1 MLHKASK
8 MRGATVQ
15 ASDGDVGTLEDLYF
29 DDQQWR
35 VRYLAVKTAL
45 GETVLLSPAS
55 VRGPWTIA
63 GVPVALTK
71 DQVRDSATAVLPEDR
86 HLMSSRELNGC
97 HIRATDGE
105 IGHVDDL
112 LIHEQSWNV
121 RYLVLDTSNW
131 IGGRAVVISP
141 RLLNGVD
148 LSDRLVNVDVARD
161 EVRNSPMLDTI
172 EVGPAEDAP
181 PFAII

>member
-8 MRGATVQ
+8 MRGTTVQ
-15 ASDGDVGTLEDLYF
+15 ATDGDVGTLDDLYF

-35 VRYLAVKTAL
+35 VQYLAVKTAP
-45 GETVLLSPAS
+45 GEMVLVSPSA
-55 VRGPWTIA
+55 VRGVWNTA
-63 GVPVALTK
+63 GVPVALTRE
-71 DQVRDSATAVLPEDR
+71 QVRESAPAVLPEDR

-105 IGHVDDL
+105 IGHVDDIL
-112 LIHEQSWNV
+112 LDEHTWRVQ
-121 RYLVLDTSNW
+121 YLVLDTSNW
-131 IGGRAVVISP
+131 VGGRAVVISP

-161 EVRNSPMLDTI
+161 DVRQSPMLDSI